1 MGHLKG
7 KTALITGASRG
18 IGRAI
23 ALRLAKDGANVVVNY
38 ASNKEKAEELV
49 RTLAMLDRPAI
60 AVRGDMAQVADIRAL
75 FDKAERTFGHLDVVV
90 VNAALG
96 LFKPTLE
103 VTEEEFD
110 RVFALNTRGAFFVL
124 QEAAR
129 RVRDGGRIVLVSTA
143 GTARVVPGAGLYA
156 GSKSATETF
165 ALGLAKELG
174 ARQVTVNIVSPGAV
188 ETDALCMPKEAI
200 ARTIALTPLGRLG
213 QAEDIAD
220 VVGFLT
226 SNDSRWM
233 SGQNVR
239 PTGGLL

>member
-1 MGHLKG
+1 MGQLKG
-7 KTALITGASRG
+7 KTALVTGASRG

-38 ASNKEKAEELV
+38 ASNTEKAEELV
-49 RTLAMLDRPAI
+49 RTLATLDRRAV
-60 AVRGDMAQVADIRAL
+60 AVRGDMAKVADIRAL
-75 FDKAERTFGHLDVVV
+75 FDEAERAFERLDIVVA
-90 VNAALG
+90 NAAIG

-103 VTEEEFD
+103 VTEEDFD

-124 QEAAR
+124 QQAAK
-129 RVRDGGRIVLVSTA
+129 RVRDGGRIVLVSTG

-165 ALGLAKELG
+165 ALALAKELG

-188 ETDALCMPKEAI
+188 ETDALCMPKEMI
-200 ARTIALTPLGRLG
+200 ARTISMTPLGRLG
-213 QAEDIAD
+213 QPEDIAD
-220 VVGFLT
+220 VVGFLA
-226 SNDSRWM
+226 SSDARWL